1 MIVFT
6 GFPRSQN
13 LSLSFSCIMFLRDHS
28 LFTTLGI
35 KGFGAKQG
43 ENELIPFECYFTEV
57 ILPNSY

>member
-13 LSLSFSCIMFLRDHS
+13 LSLSFSCIMFLRDQS

-43 ENELIPFECYFTEV
+43 ENELIP
-57 ILPNSY
+57 L